1 MLGREE
7 LEHLPVA
14 AQLSDSEAA
23 SLLLTLCAESEN
35 AGSRARALLHADA
48 EVGQFAFVF
57 RVGLAPFR
65 LVSGLVG
72 RRLGSRKDVGR
83 RPRKRSRS

>member
-14 AQLSDSEAA
+14 AQLSDSEAT
-23 SLLLTLCAESEN
+23 SLFLALCAESEN

-48 EVGQFAFVF
+48 KVGQFAVVA
-57 RVGLAPFR
+57 RIGLAPFPF
-65 LVSGLVG
+65 VSGLVG
-72 RRLGSRKDVGR
+72 RPLGSR
-83 RPRKRSRS
+83 